1 MFEDNIV
8 KNFNEIEHRVFEY
21 VISNLKTVPFMTIR
35 ELSSAVGVST
45 TSVLRF
51 VRKSGYQNYNE
62 FKFSLKQ
69 DHLKESMRENSYDF
83 AEAIDCLN
91 KLSLPYYVE
100 KYDDAARYIDN
111 STNIVFLGVGNSGTI
126 CHYGARR
133 FTSAG
138 KFAMPIN
145 DPYLQLRGLNRDT
158 LIIVLSVS
166 GETKE
171 IINSVVSCKQ
181 LGCKIMAITTS
192 EQCTLAKLADVSIS
206 YYINKNGRKHFD
218 MTSQIPVIGI
228 IENLAQC
235 V

>member
-69 DHLKESMRENSYDF
+69 DHLMESMRENSYDF

-100 KYDDAARYIDN
+100 KYEEAASYIDN

>member
-1 MFEDNIV
+1 MFEENIV
-8 KNFNEIEHRVFEY
+8 KEFSGIEHKVFEY
-21 VISNLKTVPFMTIR
+21 VISNIKTVPFMTIR
-35 ELSSAVGVST
+35 ELANAIEVST
-45 TSVLRF
+45 TTVLRF
-51 VRKSGYQNYNE
+51 VKKSGYQNYNE
-62 FKFSLKQ
+62 FKFALKQ
-69 DHLKESMRENSYDF
+69 ANLKEAGRENSYDF

-100 KYDDAARYIDN
+100 KYDEAAQYIEN
-111 STNIVFLGVGNSGTI
+111 TTNIVFLGVGNSGTI

-171 IINSVVSCKQ
+171 IINSVISCKQ

-192 EQCTLAKLADVSIS
+192 ERCTLAKLADVSIS
-206 YYINKNGRKHFD
+206 YYINKNGTKHFD